1 MHPWNGTSF
10 TECLVCFLLRKL
22 LLTFSVD
29 SMQRVHAAL
38 ATMLRLCPKGN
49 SDLFPILASNFPFRT
64 KPANILVWYT
74 KQCLT
79 VLEYVPTLSAQVLEL
94 IVDKCLEM
102 DVEIKI
108 HNDGQ
113 VSIDKEVHDAEE
125 EMFELDLDE
134 PDTNKLEK
142 EDTEE
147 KVDEMADKVRV
158 TTLVFL
164 WRIRY
169 LSLNNGAVPLVSWIR
184 SCMFCS
190 STFMRKPALPITVL
204 REFTR

>member
-1 MHPWNGTSF
+1 MSF
-10 TECLVCFLLRKL
+10 VICLILLFVESL
-22 LLTFSVD
+22 FSFFSID
-29 SMQRVHAAL
+29 STHRVHAAL

-64 KPANILVWYT
+64 KPTNVLVWYT
-74 KQCLT
+74 KQCLV

-108 HNDGQ
+108 NKNGQ
-113 VSIDKEVHDAEE
+113 VSIENEVHDAQE

-134 PDTNKLEK
+134 PDSK
-142 EDTEE
+142 EMEQQDVEE

-158 TTLVFL
+158 TFAFVGGFDLL
-164 WRIRY
+164 
-169 LSLNNGAVPLVSWIR
+169 AV
-184 SCMFCS
+184 
-190 STFMRKPALPITVL
+190 
-204 REFTR
+204 

>member
-1 MHPWNGTSF
+1 MH
-10 TECLVCFLLRKL
+10 
-22 LLTFSVD
+22 
-29 SMQRVHAAL
+29 RVHAAL

-74 KQCLT
+74 KQCLK

-134 PDTNKLEK
+134 PEANKLEK

-184 SCMFCS
+184 SCLFCS
-190 STFMRKPALPITVL
+190 STFVRKSALPITVL
-204 REFTR
+204 REYTR

>member
-1 MHPWNGTSF
+1 
-10 TECLVCFLLRKL
+10 
-22 LLTFSVD
+22 
-29 SMQRVHAAL
+29 
-38 ATMLRLCPKGN
+38 
-49 SDLFPILASNFPFRT
+49 
-64 KPANILVWYT
+64 
-74 KQCLT
+74 
-79 VLEYVPTLSAQVLEL
+79 LEYVPTLSAQVLEL

-169 LSLNNGAVPLVSWIR
+169 LSLNNDAVPLVSWIR
-184 SCMFCS
+184 SCMFCL
-190 STFMRKPALPITVL
+190 STFVRKPALPITVL
-204 REFTR
+204 RESTR